1 MSKSISMNY
10 FLGFEVLTVGVN
22 GLCGFCGGISME
34 EVREP
39 GFLAT
44 LEPGAGVLAL
54 SDINLDIRFYK

>member
-1 MSKSISMNY
+1 MSKSISTNY
-10 FLGFEVLTVGVN
+10 FLGLEVLTVGVK

-34 EVREP
+34 ACEL
-39 GFLAT
+39 GLLAT